1 MKRCF
6 EFKYIPCNNN
16 DSNRRAIYRRMTGR
30 ERERGAA
37 AENRSSILWSSII
50 KRAIK
55 VIRILWAPAIILIE
69 VYCCRPHLV
78 HFTAAAAAADV
89 TTIGLAQ
96 RCTKNVSEKRSKAP
110 AEEKKKKKNKSRIK
124 CLLSP
129 AAMNLWLSV
138 ISIPSSS
145 RSCG

>member
-30 ERERGAA
+30 ERGA
-37 AENRSSILWSSII
+37 NRSSILWSSII

-78 HFTAAAAAADV
+78 HFTAAAADV

-110 AEEKKKKKNKSRIK
+110 AEEKKKKNKSRIK

>member
-78 HFTAAAAAADV
+78 HFTAAADV